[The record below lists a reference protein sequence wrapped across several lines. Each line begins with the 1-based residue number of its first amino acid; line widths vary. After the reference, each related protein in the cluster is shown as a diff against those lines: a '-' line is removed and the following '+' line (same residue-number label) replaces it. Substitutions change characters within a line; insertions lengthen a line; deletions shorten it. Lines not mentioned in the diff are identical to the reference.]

1 MILFCSSSLLRVRCS
16 LGYFCQGAALL
27 LRKILIH
34 LDDSAYQRRIDSAIR
49 FASVSMNHQ
58 ARAPN
63 AFEAADADLFI
74 NSLIDALEGLL
85 SAPASGETIASTKS
99 LASEK

>member
-1 MILFCSSSLLRVRCS
+1 MKVGEKQDGCFVKL
-16 LGYFCQGAALL
+16 
-27 LRKILIH
+27 LIH

-74 NSLIDALEGLL
+74 NSLIDALEGY
-85 SAPASGETIASTKS
+85 
-99 LASEK
+99 